1 MEEEVIETKTESTIS
16 TNHVPISDIG
26 KIIADQRTFFN
37 SGETREVR
45 FRIRQLKKLRDA
57 LETYESR
64 LLTSLKEDL
73 NKPELEAWSTEMGV
87 LIAEIDFNL
96 CHIRS
101 WVRPQRVPTSLFFMP
116 GKSRIYSE
124 PFGVALIIGPWNFP
138 VKNIFG
144 PALAA
149 MSAGNCSIL
158 KPSENAPH
166 TAQVLAD
173 MVEEYFDPEYMTVVQ
188 GGVPETTELLTH
200 KFDYLFFT
208 GGTEIGKIIY
218 QAAAKHLT
226 PVTMELGGKSPCI
239 VDDNSN
245 IETAA
250 KRIAWGKLLNSGQ
263 VCIAPDYVLVRK
275 SVKSEL
281 IEKLKKA
288 IDGFYEGDP
297 KGSKD
302 YARIVNDGHFERVKN
317 LIEGDVIIGGETDA
331 KERYIAPTVI
341 DNVKLTDKVMQ
352 EEVFGPVLPLIE
364 YEDIDEAISIINK
377 GEKPLALYLFSKSY
391 DTRDKVLAETSSGG
405 VCINETIMNFGS
417 IELPFGGVG
426 NSGFGAYNGKIGF
439 DTFSHK
445 KGVMTKSFMFD
456 VKQKYPPYTRGN
468 LNFIKFAVRRLI

>member
-1 MEEEVIETKTESTIS
+1 MEEEAIETKSAVS
-16 TNHVPISDIG
+16 SNNLPKSDVT
-26 KIIADQRTFFN
+26 KIIDNQRAFFN
-37 SGETREVR
+37 AGETRGVR
-45 FRIRQLKKLRDA
+45 FRIRQLKKLREA
-57 LETYESR
+57 LETHEPK
-64 LLTSLKEDL
+64 LLEALKADL
-73 NKPELEAWSTEMGV
+73 HKPELEAWSTEIGV
-87 LIAEIDFNL
+87 MIAEIDYNL
-96 CHIRS
+96 SHIRS
-101 WVRPQRVPTSLFFMP
+101 WVRPRRVPTSLFFMP

-138 VKNIFG
+138 VKNVFG

-149 MSAGNCSIL
+149 MTAGNCCVL
-158 KPSENAPH
+158 KPSEHAPH
-166 TAQVLAD
+166 TAQAIAD
-173 MVEEYFDPEYMTVVQ
+173 MVEEFFDPEYLIVVQ
-188 GGVPETTELLTH
+188 GGIPETTELLKH

-208 GGTEIGKIIY
+208 GGTEIGRIIY

-245 IETAA
+245 IELTA

-275 SVKSEL
+275 SVKKEL
-281 IEKLKKA
+281 IENLRKA
-288 IDGFYEGDP
+288 ISGFYGDDP
-297 KGSKD
+297 KATDD
-302 YARIVNDGHFERVKN
+302 YARIINDTHFERVKN
-317 LIEGDVIIGGETDA
+317 LIEGDVVIGGDTDA

-341 DNVKLTDKVMQ
+341 DNVKITDKVMQ
-352 EEVFGPVLPLIE
+352 EEIFGPVLPLIE
-364 YEDIDEAISIINK
+364 YEDIDEAIAIINN
-377 GEKPLALYLFSKSY
+377 GEKPLALYLFAKSY

-445 KGVMTKSFMFD
+445 KGVMTKSFFFD
-456 VKQKYPPYTRGN
+456 VKQKYPPYTKGN
-468 LNFIKFAVRRLI
+468 LNFIKFAVRKLI